1 MLSVNAIVLGF
12 ISCTPQQ
19 KDSGET
25 SPFTLE
31 EQAHLNYMLIQPS
44 QPIEADDTNMYR
56 NNPDAIS
63 FGELLFS
70 ATDLSK
76 NGSHECAWI

>member
-1 MLSVNAIVLGF
+1 MLSVNVIVLGT

-19 KDSGET
+19 KDSGV
-25 SPFTLE
+25 PPLLLE

-44 QPIEADDTNMYR
+44 QPIEADGTNMYR

-63 FGELLFS
+63 LGDYCFQQQ
-70 ATDLSK
+70 
-76 NGSHECAWI
+76 I